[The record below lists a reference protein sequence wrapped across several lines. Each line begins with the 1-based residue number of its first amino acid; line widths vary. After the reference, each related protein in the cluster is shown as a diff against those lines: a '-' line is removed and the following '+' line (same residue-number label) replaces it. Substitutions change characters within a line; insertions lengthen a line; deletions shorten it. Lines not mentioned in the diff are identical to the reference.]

1 MNDKNKID
9 KSFFPV
15 KRLALIGVGMIG
27 GSFAWSLKQAGIVE
41 QVIGVDIDSHE
52 LQTAGELGIIDNQ
65 STIEALQDIDVIVI
79 ATPVGAMASV
89 FSQLKSKD
97 FLSKAVITDVGS
109 TKGSVIQAAKD
120 SLGFLPANFIPSHPI
135 AGREHIGV
143 AYAED
148 RMFYE
153 HRAIITP
160 HEQADEQAIT
170 VVKALWEA
178 CGATVDLM
186 TAEQHDKILAATSH
200 LPHVLAYAVME
211 SLTTTAYETP
221 IFTYAAGGFK
231 SFTRTA
237 SSSPV
242 MWRDI
247 CLHNRE
253 EILYWLDHYQATLS
267 TLRDWI
273 ATGDGER
280 ILTVFERSKA
290 ERDSHFATEKLKP

>member
-1 MNDKNKID
+1 MVDKNEINEV
-9 KSFFPV
+9 FFPI

-27 GSFAWSLKQAGIVE
+27 GSLAWSLKQAGVVE
-41 QVIGVDIDSHE
+41 QVIGVDIDVSE
-52 LQTAGELGIIDNQ
+52 LQTAIELGVIDSK
-65 STIEALQDIDVIVI
+65 STIEGLHDIDMVVI
-79 ATPVGAMASV
+79 ATPVGAMGAV
-89 FSQLKSKD
+89 FSQLKDKA
-97 FLSKAVITDVGS
+97 FLSQAIITDVGS
-109 TKGSVIQAAKD
+109 TKGSVIQAAKN
-120 SLGFLPANFIPSHPI
+120 SLGFLPTNFVPSHPI

-143 AYAED
+143 AHAED
-148 RMFYE
+148 MMFYG

-160 HEQADEQAIT
+160 HEHADERAIT

-211 SLTTTAYETP
+211 SLTVTPYEAP

-242 MWRDI
+242 MWRDV

-253 EILYWLDHYQATLS
+253 EILYWLDHYQETLA

-290 ERDSHFATEKLKP
+290 ARDSHFVTDKRKP